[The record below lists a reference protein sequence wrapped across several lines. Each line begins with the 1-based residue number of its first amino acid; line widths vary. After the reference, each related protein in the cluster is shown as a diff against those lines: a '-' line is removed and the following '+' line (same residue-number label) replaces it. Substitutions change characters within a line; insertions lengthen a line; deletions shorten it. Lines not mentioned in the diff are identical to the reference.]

1 LAGRIRD
8 EDIAAVRERSP
19 IDEVVGEYLQLRNAG
34 GGSLKGLCP
43 FHDEKTPSFNVT
55 PSRGLFY
62 CLAGDTRVLTW
73 GGVRPIRELAGG
85 THRIL
90 ARSGNWVDAPF
101 FSFGV
106 QPLLR
111 LTISRNGVRKDIYA
125 TPEHRWFVRSG
136 KTQSSE
142 REVLTKDLKPRHR
155 LVSKFPRARIKRTT
169 PSPFGIAHGLTFG
182 DGTRSGSGSM
192 AQLDAVKDTELIK
205 WFPLSLV
212 TQYGRQLLVHHLPRF
227 FKELPRLDESV
238 SYLYGW
244 LAGYFAADGCVSDTG
259 MVMLN
264 CADRG
269 HLEHVRAVCT
279 RLGIGTYGITEQV
292 RCGFPGRE
300 PSSIF
305 RIILI
310 NSDLTDDFFLLN
322 HHRLRFASIK
332 RAFERRG
339 WVVQEVA
346 QTERVE
352 EVFCAVVNEGHAFV
366 LEDNILTGNC
376 FSCAEGGD
384 VISFVQ
390 KVDNLSFAEA
400 VERLA
405 ARAGIELRYE
415 QGGHVPGQEQ
425 SLRRRLIAAHR
436 AAAEFYSERLR
447 SADAVAGR
455 DFLASRGFDLEQADS
470 FGVGYAPDSW
480 EALTG
485 HLRGRGFTDAELLT
499 GGLARDGRRGPVDRF
514 RGRLIWPIRDLTGDV
529 IAFGAR
535 RLAERD
541 DGPKYLNTPETP
553 LFRKST
559 VLYGADMARR
569 EIAQRRQA
577 VIVEGYTDVMAC
589 HLAGVK
595 TAVATSGTSFGDGHI
610 RILRRLLM
618 DASEFRGEVIFTFD
632 GDAAGQRA
640 ALRAFGMEDRFVTQ
654 TFVTVQPDGLD
665 PCDLRLARGDA
676 AVRDLIARRVPLFEF
691 AIRSEVNRFD
701 LETIE
706 GRLAALDAAAPIV
719 GRIKDEGLRKRYAIS
734 LDRWLGLMDESFVLD
749 RVRAHGGP
757 DRARASRQAPP
768 DGPGPSGGRPAA
780 GARGA
785 PGTPADRRA
794 RGNGGRPAAG
804 PAESAGDGR
813 GAAYDPR
820 DPVVR
825 VEREALKLAV
835 QRPGLCGPGFAAL
848 GADAFTVPAHAEVFR
863 LICEHSGWDGEG
875 QPGAAGTG
883 PAAGGASRA
892 RAGQSGREWAREL
905 LEAATDEQSRALV
918 TQLAVEPLRTPGADG
933 EPDARYVSAVLA
945 RVEELAVSRLI
956 SGVKSRLQRMD
967 PVEAQATYNRLFGDL
982 IGLEQRRKVLIDRAS
997 GAL

>member
-1 LAGRIRD
+1 VAGRIRD
-8 EDIAAVRERSP
+8 EDIAVVRERSP
-19 IDEVVGEYLQLRNAG
+19 IDEVVGEYLQLRDAG

-43 FHDEKTPSFNVT
+43 FHDEKSPSFNVT
-55 PSRGLFY
+55 PSRGLYY
-62 CLAGDTRVLTW
+62 C
-73 GGVRPIRELAGG
+73 
-85 THRIL
+85 
-90 ARSGNWVDAPF
+90 
-101 FSFGV
+101 FG
-106 QPLLR
+106 
-111 LTISRNGVRKDIYA
+111 
-125 TPEHRWFVRSG
+125 
-136 KTQSSE
+136 
-142 REVLTKDLKPRHR
+142 
-155 LVSKFPRARIKRTT
+155 
-169 PSPFGIAHGLTFG
+169 
-182 DGTRSGSGSM
+182 
-192 AQLDAVKDTELIK
+192 
-205 WFPLSLV
+205 
-212 TQYGRQLLVHHLPRF
+212 
-227 FKELPRLDESV
+227 
-238 SYLYGW
+238 
-244 LAGYFAADGCVSDTG
+244 
-259 MVMLN
+259 
-264 CADRG
+264 
-269 HLEHVRAVCT
+269 
-279 RLGIGTYGITEQV
+279 
-292 RCGFPGRE
+292 
-300 PSSIF
+300 
-305 RIILI
+305 
-310 NSDLTDDFFLLN
+310 
-322 HHRLRFASIK
+322 
-332 RAFERRG
+332 
-339 WVVQEVA
+339 
-346 QTERVE
+346 
-352 EVFCAVVNEGHAFV
+352 
-366 LEDNILTGNC
+366 
-376 FSCAEGGD
+376 CAEGGD

-390 KVDNLSFAEA
+390 KVDSLSFAEA

-405 ARAGIELRYE
+405 ARASIELRYE

-436 AAAEFYSERLR
+436 AAADFYSERLR

-455 DFLASRGFDLEQADS
+455 EFLASRGFDLEQAES

-559 VLYGADMARR
+559 VLYGADMAKR

-589 HLAGVK
+589 HLAGVP

-640 ALRAFGMEDRFVTQ
+640 ALRAFGMEDKFVTQ

-701 LETIE
+701 LDTIE

-719 GRIKDEGLRKRYAIS
+719 ARIKDEGLRKRYAIS
-734 LDRWLGLMDESFVLD
+734 LDRWLGLMDERFVLD
-749 RVRAHGGP
+749 RVRAHAGP
-757 DRARASRQAPP
+757 DRIRMSRQAA
-768 DGPGPSGGRPAA
+768 PGGAERAGGRPAT
-780 GARGA
+780 GVYGA
-785 PGTPADRRA
+785 PGAPADRGARA
-794 RGNGGRPAAG
+794 NGDRPAGRP
-804 PAESAGDGR
+804 EDG
-813 GAAYDPR
+813 GAAYDPS

-835 QRPGLCGPGFAAL
+835 QRPALCGPGFAAL
-848 GADAFTVPAHAEVFR
+848 GAEAFTVPAHAGVFR
-863 LICEHSGWDGEG
+863 LICERSGWDGES
-875 QPGAAGTG
+875 QPGAAGAG
-883 PAAGGASRA
+883 AAGGGAG
-892 RAGQSGREWAREL
+892 RAGASQSGREWAREL
-905 LEAATDEQSRALV
+905 REAAPDEQSRALV
-918 TQLAVEPLRTPGADG
+918 TQLAVEPLRTPGVDG

-945 RVEELAVSRLI
+945 RVGELAVSRLI

-967 PVEAQATYNRLFGDL
+967 PVAAQADYNRLFGDL